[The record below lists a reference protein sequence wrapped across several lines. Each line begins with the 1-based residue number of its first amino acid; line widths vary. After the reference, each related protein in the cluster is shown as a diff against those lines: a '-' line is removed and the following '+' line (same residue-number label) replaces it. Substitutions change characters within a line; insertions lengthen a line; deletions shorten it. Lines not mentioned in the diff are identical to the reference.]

1 MLYRF
6 DHIEV
11 STDRREVSSP
21 EGLIPLRPRTFDLLV
36 YLISHRSRV
45 VPKTEILSALW
56 PETVVSE
63 NSVAQCVNEL
73 RRALGDNAG
82 EPRWVS
88 TSGKVGYRFVGTVE
102 EIAKP
107 SGGPVQLDTPST
119 PDPLARVQP
128 AAEPFR
134 QQPHSLKVLL
144 VALVLVASITG
155 GIFWARNGS
164 SRPETEQSA
173 LAMTSSLKAARAYLS
188 AVELSRQYHPAE
200 AIEKLQEA
208 LRLDPEFIMA
218 RARIGYVYSVRWL
231 WEEKGRPYL
240 EEAYARRTKL
250 NELNRLYLIAWYDQA
265 HRDYPG
271 AIRDFRSLLAKF
283 PRETEAREELGRILL
298 GEESY
303 DEARAELERA
313 IRIDLSTAQA
323 HNFLSALY
331 IATHDF
337 PRALAE
343 AKQFVK
349 LQPDEMNTHDTLGL
363 AYEAANDFEAAEKEY
378 RWILDRQP
386 KFASRIHLANALY
399 RMGRWRES
407 KQMLERYIADAPSEA
422 ERNWGLDQ
430 LSVIALRQGNHDE
443 VVRYAR
449 SQPADG
455 YHDQEILLAL
465 HRSDLASAKRLLAA
479 RPVHS
484 DRGQRA
490 NGRLE
495 LYVEG
500 ELDLAGHDPV
510 GAVRTFQQ
518 AVAKR
523 TPLYAVDWYED
534 CLANAYLRLGRFD
547 EAITEYR
554 RVLAIYP
561 RLAMSWYGLAKAH
574 LAKRQDE
581 AAREAFQKM
590 LEIWQLGDP
599 EIPEL
604 AEARLAVPAH
614 TTGKRPGFE
623 SNNPGNVRQAS
634 TMR

>member
-11 STDRREVSSP
+11 STERREVSAS
-21 EGLIPLRPRTFDLLV
+21 EGLIPLRPRTFNLLV
-36 YLISHRSRV
+36 YLINHRNRV

-73 RRALGDNAG
+73 RRALGDHAG
-82 EPRWVS
+82 EPRWIR
-88 TSGKVGYRFVGTVE
+88 TSGKVGYLFVGTVE
-102 EIAKP
+102 EISKP
-107 SGGPVQLDTPST
+107 SGDPVLATSLST
-119 PDPLARVQP
+119 PQPVAETFQPPRHSRKAFWGGLAF
-128 AAEPFR
+128 A
-134 QQPHSLKVLL
+134 
-144 VALVLVASITG
+144 ASIVG
-155 GIFWARNGS
+155 GIVWAGMAASGS
-164 SRPETEQSA
+164 RRPETEQSA
-173 LAMTSSLKAARAYLS
+173 LALTSNLKAARAYLS

-231 WEEKGRPYL
+231 WEEKGRSFL
-240 EEAYARRTKL
+240 EDAYAQRGKL
-250 NELNRLYLIAWYDQA
+250 NEMNRLYVIAWYDQA

-271 AIRDFRSLLAKF
+271 AIRDFRGLLAKF
-283 PRETEAREELGRILL
+283 PQETEAREELGRILL

-303 DEARAELERA
+303 DEARAELEHA
-313 IRIDLSTAQA
+313 IRFDPSAPQA

-349 LQPDEMNTHDTLGL
+349 LQPAEMNSHDTLGL

-386 KFASRIHLANALY
+386 KFGSRIHLANALY
-399 RMGRWRES
+399 RMGRWHEA
-407 KQMLERYIADAPSEA
+407 KLELERYIADAPSDA
-422 ERNWGLDQ
+422 ERKWGFDQ
-430 LSVIALRQGNHDE
+430 LAVIALRQGNHDE
-443 VVRYAR
+443 VMRYAR
-449 SQPADG
+449 SQSVDG

-465 HRSDLASAKRLLAA
+465 HRSDLATAKRLLAA

-500 ELDLAGHDPV
+500 QFQLAGHDAV
-510 GAVRTFQQ
+510 GAIRTFQQ

-547 EAITEYR
+547 EAITEYH

-561 RLAMSWYGLAKAH
+561 RLALSWYGLAKAH

-581 AAREAFQKM
+581 SAREAFRKM
-590 LEIWQLGDP
+590 LEIWQQGDP
-599 EIPEL
+599 DIPEL
-604 AEARLAVPAH
+604 AEARLAVPAQA
-614 TTGKRPGFE
+614 TGKGPGFE
-623 SNNPGNVRQAS
+623 SNNLGNVRRAS
-634 TMR
+634 AMR